1 MNLKY
6 INNLFLLFLTFYL
19 FSCNSIQNFNKKD
32 QESFLYDDI
41 LEKDI
46 NIDQLNYDY
55 ISKSYDD
62 YYTKTSNLNFNSKI
76 KLNKLKSIKFY
87 KNKEIKKKV
96 YLSVFSQ
103 NKFITTNEKSYIRIY
118 DLKNFDLKTEFNIID
133 HKNSNFGYPISL
145 ANIKNNYF
153 INYSNGLII
162 SFNLDGSI
170 NWKINFND
178 LIKTPIK
185 IFNNNIIILTSNKII
200 SIDYHTGNIN
210 WEFIYEGENILQ
222 YSGGDIVDINNILY
236 FILPNKAVGEVDTIF
251 GEKKYSSF
259 TKIKFKTSINNSN
272 DKLYNYK
279 NFFVYFYQKKYLSTI
294 DTTNDNLIL
303 NLEKIKNVNSF
314 KFYKNA
320 LITFNNDG
328 FLKAYNILNKKL
340 FWESSIK
347 DIIDVNDIIIEII
360 SNNNSALIFFKSGH
374 YIEINLLNGNII
386 QNDKLGIKN
395 ISNIRIVDNLITATQ
410 ENNIYTFFSQ

>member
-1 MNLKY
+1 M
-6 INNLFLLFLTFYL
+6 LLGW
-19 FSCNSIQNFNKKD
+19 
-32 QESFLYDDI
+32 
-41 LEKDI
+41 
-46 NIDQLNYDY
+46 
-55 ISKSYDD
+55 
-62 YYTKTSNLNFNSKI
+62 
-76 KLNKLKSIKFY
+76 
-87 KNKEIKKKV
+87 KV
-96 YLSVFSQ
+96 YLHLDSCFFQYFSQ

-153 INYSNGLII
+153 INNSNGLII

-200 SIDYHTGNIN
+200 SIDYPTGNIN

-236 FILPNKAVGEVDTIF
+236 FILPNKAVGEIDTIF

-279 NFFVYFYQKKYLSTI
+279 NFLVYFDGKSKF
-294 DTTNDNLIL
+294 TTYNVFSDELIL
-303 NLEKIKNVNSF
+303 SDYNVLNVSSYNFVNNSIIVSINNKIISHNIINGNIFWDINVEGIIDKKDKIIKIQNLNDYLYIFINNGKVIVIKDKKIFKVLDIKIKNIN
-314 KFYKNA
+314 
-320 LITFNNDG
+320 LIYFQNN
-328 FLKAYNILNKKL
+328 KL
-340 FWESSIK
+340 FASL
-347 DIIDVNDIIIEII
+347 D
-360 SNNNSALIFFKSGH
+360 
-374 YIEINLLNGNII
+374 NGKTI
-386 QNDKLGIKN
+386 L
-395 ISNIRIVDNLITATQ
+395 
-410 ENNIYTFFSQ
+410 Y